1 MANLQETPTWEAGI
15 YQLETSDPVMGGENG
30 IDNRAPRQLA
40 NRTLWLKNELARQID
55 SVNQNSNYISIHK
68 ADKSLQFTAG
78 NGLTGGGDL
87 STHRT
92 LSLGTPSKITATSTN
107 VAVSNT
113 HSHEIDKASTTT
125 QGIVQL
131 NDTLTSTAINQA
143 LTANQGKRLNDS
155 KFDKVGGTITGHV
168 LLNYQN
174 DWVGYG
180 ANNPTEGKNV
190 FFDGAVNGINRGG
203 IQIVSRGG
211 GKYDTVL
218 TVTPE
223 GVTNADRRIAGLTV
237 SRDGLHAHAYGH
249 LHEYFV
255 KTRDNQTI
263 DGLKSFSSSITVGSH
278 NNWGRVTFPLPDN
291 TNWVVETN
299 PQYKSLGVGQ
309 PAFRFNHNDGGNR
322 IFYDLVKSNKSE
334 NIAYQSWT
342 SDHFVAHDE
351 VVNNLTSTDANKPL
365 SALQGKVLNEQKF
378 DKAGGVLTGTLYAA
392 NSGVKAAS
400 DNDTGIEWVRDGVM
414 RVIADGRE
422 RIHIAHGGTSLRTQ
436 DGISLTLQNDKN
448 LVVYDEQNHPVFA
461 SNTVLSDLAGKV
473 NKAGDTMTG
482 HLVVTYNSDWVGM
495 SVKNPNNQR
504 NGFYD
509 VNIGGVTRGSFQ
521 IVHGGNN
528 AYNAII
534 NITSQGDNAERRIA
548 GLTVSATGLHAHAY
562 GHLHEY
568 FVKTRDNQTIGG
580 IKNFTNEAHFN
591 SANAIRLKPTGANR
605 SVFFRFDGNTFYL
618 LKTNANDP
626 DGIWDDARPLEWNVN
641 TNQLVM
647 RGNSDTASRLQIP
660 RTIALTGAVTGS
672 INFDGSQN
680 VSLTTTIQSVGEK
693 IAVMTGTVS
702 HGGTIPLPAGFS
714 ENQCKWFVS
723 PADFET
729 TPHVA
734 NNQGDDIFA
743 VRCSTSGRVVTAQ
756 VVMVNSSRG
765 RLESMWKNISANY
778 IIIGVK

>member
-1 MANLQETPTWEAGI
+1 M
-15 YQLETSDPVMGGENG
+15 
-30 IDNRAPRQLA
+30 
-40 NRTLWLKNELARQID
+40 
-55 SVNQNSNYISIHK
+55 
-68 ADKSLQFTAG
+68 
-78 NGLTGGGDL
+78 
-87 STHRT
+87 
-92 LSLGTPSKITATSTN
+92 
-107 VAVSNT
+107 
-113 HSHEIDKASTTT
+113 
-125 QGIVQL
+125 
-131 NDTLTSTAINQA
+131 
-143 LTANQGKRLNDS
+143 
-155 KFDKVGGTITGHV
+155 
-168 LLNYQN
+168 
-174 DWVGYG
+174 
-180 ANNPTEGKNV
+180 
-190 FFDGAVNGINRGG
+190 
-203 IQIVSRGG
+203 
-211 GKYDTVL
+211 
-218 TVTPE
+218 
-223 GVTNADRRIAGLTV
+223 
-237 SRDGLHAHAYGH
+237 
-249 LHEYFV
+249 
-255 KTRDNQTI
+255 
-263 DGLKSFSSSITVGSH
+263 
-278 NNWGRVTFPLPDN
+278 
-291 TNWVVETN
+291 
-299 PQYKSLGVGQ
+299 
-309 PAFRFNHNDGGNR
+309 
-322 IFYDLVKSNKSE
+322 
-334 NIAYQSWT
+334 
-342 SDHFVAHDE
+342 
-351 VVNNLTSTDANKPL
+351 
-365 SALQGKVLNEQKF
+365 
-378 DKAGGVLTGTLYAA
+378 
-392 NSGVKAAS
+392 
-400 DNDTGIEWVRDGVM
+400 
-414 RVIADGRE
+414 
-422 RIHIAHGGTSLRTQ
+422 
-436 DGISLTLQNDKN
+436 TLQNDKN

-647 RGNSDTASRLQIP
+647 RGNSDTASRLQTP